1 MEDLLGNA
9 EVRKLIEKGTI
20 EIAPLAYMRGRTL
33 SRAFAVL
40 DEAQNATSGQM
51 MMFLTRL
58 GEGSKMVVTGDITQ
72 IDLPRSRKSGLKEAE
87 GVLSKVEGVKFFHFD
102 QGDVVRHSLVRR
114 IIEAYRVNREEN
126 LNPDDSAE
134 KTK

>member
-1 MEDLLGNA
+1 ML
-9 EVRKLIEKGTI
+9 EKGVI

-58 GEGSKMVVTGDITQ
+58 GEDSKMVVTGDVTQ
-72 IDLPRSRKSGLKEAE
+72 VDLPRPRESGLKEAE
-87 GVLSKVEGVKFFHFD
+87 GVLSGVDGVQFFHFD
-102 QGDVVRHSLVRR
+102 SGDVVRHSLVRR
-114 IIEAYRVNREEN
+114 IIEAYHVH
-126 LNPDDSAE
+126 AE
-134 KTK
+134 KRESRGNSKGKGA